1 MGLDQYAFI
10 REKDTEPDFYW
21 RKHAKLHKFMEQIWH
36 DELGRQEE
44 INCQE
49 LILTKDMLTNLK
61 ECLEKKTL
69 PQSEGGCFFGHQWQ
83 DESSEEYHEQDM
95 KFCNDALTAIENG
108 QQVVYSC
115 WY

>member
-1 MGLDQYAFI
+1 
-10 REKDTEPDFYW
+10 
-21 RKHAKLHKFMEQIWH
+21 MEEIWH
-36 DELGRQEE
+36 DELGKTDE

-49 LILTKDMLTNLK
+49 LVLTKDMLTKLK

-69 PQSEGGCFFGHQWQ
+69 PQSEGGLFFGHQWQ
-83 DESSEEYHEQDM
+83 DESSEEYHEQDV
-95 KFCNDALTAIENG
+95 KFCNDALAAIENG